1 MHGPQAAALKVGVD
15 DVLLL
20 RLGVGDTGLKD
31 ATAATIFA
39 FELGVAAGVVAI
51 FDDVGGLAA
60 GAVVGDGG
68 LDHGGHQRDQGQSIL
83 MYHVGLRYYRL
94 FFRHPVYHLCIKN
107 NRPRAFCSV
116 MVTAMTDDNGRVF
129 RYTACRPV
137 LQAVAFFF
145 FFLILPWRCSR
156 PDAMCV

>member
-83 MYHVGLRYYRL
+83 MYHVGLRYYPE
-94 FFRHPVYHLCIKN
+94 FYTQTVPHPDHLS
-107 NRPRAFCSV
+107 PPES
-116 MVTAMTDDNGRVF
+116 
-129 RYTACRPV
+129 
-137 LQAVAFFF
+137 
-145 FFLILPWRCSR
+145 
-156 PDAMCV
+156 

>member
-20 RLGVGDTGLKD
+20 RLGVGNTGLKD
-31 ATAATIFA
+31 AAAATIFA

-83 MYHVGLRYYRL
+83 MYHVGLRYYR
-94 FFRHPVYHLCIKN
+94 C
-107 NRPRAFCSV
+107 
-116 MVTAMTDDNGRVF
+116 
-129 RYTACRPV
+129 
-137 LQAVAFFF
+137 
-145 FFLILPWRCSR
+145 WRCGGGKAAFSEAESGGVWLLR
-156 PDAMCV
+156 INVQSAS

>member
-83 MYHVGLRYYRL
+83 MYHVGLRYYR
-94 FFRHPVYHLCIKN
+94 FFDGGLIYTY
-107 NRPRAFCSV
+107 ST
-116 MVTAMTDDNGRVF
+116 TASE
-129 RYTACRPV
+129 
-137 LQAVAFFF
+137 
-145 FFLILPWRCSR
+145 ISSKK
-156 PDAMCV
+156 

>member
-83 MYHVGLRYYRL
+83 MYHVGLRYYPPDYSQVNWAGDLPDMSALKRKWL
-94 FFRHPVYHLCIKN
+94 
-107 NRPRAFCSV
+107 
-116 MVTAMTDDNGRVF
+116 
-129 RYTACRPV
+129 
-137 LQAVAFFF
+137 VAFKRAYVRLYQRDPVGFQPVPRQ
-145 FFLILPWRCSR
+145 LQVAEIIPKSG
-156 PDAMCV
+156 

>member
-1 MHGPQAAALKVGVD
+1 MHGTQAAALKVGVD

-31 ATAATIFA
+31 ATAATVLA

-68 LDHGGHQRDQGQSIL
+68 LDHGGHQPDQGQSIL
-83 MYHVGLRYYRL
+83 MYHVGLRYYL
-94 FFRHPVYHLCIKN
+94 LMISMMLLIQLVFCTLNMKIKI
-107 NRPRAFCSV
+107 
-116 MVTAMTDDNGRVF
+116 
-129 RYTACRPV
+129 
-137 LQAVAFFF
+137 
-145 FFLILPWRCSR
+145 FLII
-156 PDAMCV
+156 